1 MTNYPAYQNV
11 RTICVVGCGTIGA
24 SWCAWFLARGFS
36 VRAFD
41 VDAGRR
47 DTLTEYI
54 SRAWIVL
61 QQISP
66 GSGPVADA
74 LARLSFH
81 TDLQAALSGADF
93 VQENLPEKL
102 DLKQDVLRRL
112 DECLPVEIVIASSTS
127 GIRASLLQAGM
138 ATGAGRLVVGHPF
151 NPPHLIPLVEVVGG
165 EATGPEA
172 VQWALGFYR
181 FIGKVAVHVRKE
193 VDGHLATRLQMA
205 LWREAVHLIE
215 SGVAS
220 VADVD
225 AAVVH
230 GPGLRWAVIGP
241 ALSFHLAGGPSG
253 LAQQLSH
260 FGPSIQRWWD
270 DLGSPRLTG
279 LLEDQ
284 LVRGVDEEIAGR
296 TFEDLVAERDR
307 ALLQVIRLRYSGE
320 SAPQQQPTSNLGE
333 TP

>member
-1 MTNYPAYQNV
+1 MTSHPAYHNV
-11 RTICVVGCGTIGA
+11 RTVAVVGCGTIGT
-24 SWCAWFLARGFS
+24 SWCAWFLAKGFS

-41 VDAGRR
+41 VDTGRS
-47 DTLTEYI
+47 DTLTEYV
-54 SRAWIVL
+54 SRAWVTL
-61 QQISP
+61 QQFNAEL
-66 GSGPVADA
+66 GPVADA

-81 TDLQAALSGADF
+81 TDLHAALSGADF

-102 DLKQDVLRRL
+102 DLKQDVLHRL
-112 DECLPVEIVIASSTS
+112 DEYLPIGVVIASSTS

-165 EATGPEA
+165 AVTAPET

-241 ALSFHLAGGPSG
+241 ALSFHLAGGPAG

-284 LVRGVDEEIAGR
+284 LVRGVEGEIAGR
-296 TFEDLVAERDR
+296 SFEELVAERDR
-307 ALLQVIRLRYSGE
+307 ALLQVIWLRYLAERAAQHQPTGNSGE
-320 SAPQQQPTSNLGE
+320 TS
-333 TP
+333 

>member
-1 MTNYPAYQNV
+1 MTTYPEYKNV

-24 SWCAWFLARGFS
+24 SWCAWFLARGFG

-41 VDAGRR
+41 VDAGRSE
-47 DTLTEYI
+47 TLTEYV
-54 SRAWIVL
+54 SRAWITL
-61 QQISP
+61 QQTGA
-66 GSGPVADA
+66 GSGTIAGA

-81 TDLQAALSGADF
+81 SDLHEALSGVDF

-102 DLKQDVLRRL
+102 DLKQDVLHQL
-112 DECLPVEIVIASSTS
+112 DQYLSREVVIASSTS
-127 GIRASLLQAGM
+127 GIRASLLQTHM
-138 ATGAGRLVVGHPF
+138 SVGAGRLVVGHPF

-165 EATGPEA
+165 EATEQEA
-172 VQWALGFYR
+172 VEWALGFYR
-181 FIGKVAVHVRKE
+181 FIGKVSVYVRKE

-253 LAQQLSH
+253 LTQQLSH

-270 DLGSPRLTG
+270 DLGSPRLSG
-279 LLEDQ
+279 PLEDQ
-284 LVRGVDEEIAGR
+284 LVRGVEEEIGGR
-296 TFEDLVAERDR
+296 SFEQLVAERDR
-307 ALLQVIRLRYSGE
+307 ALLELIRLRYANG
-320 SAPQQQPTSNLGE
+320 SATHPRRSSEDAVT
-333 TP
+333 

>member
-1 MTNYPAYQNV
+1 MTTYPEYKSV

-24 SWCAWFLARGFS
+24 SWCAWFLARGFR

-41 VDAGRR
+41 VDAGRSEI
-47 DTLTEYI
+47 LTEYV
-54 SRAWIVL
+54 SRAWIAL
-61 QQISP
+61 QQTCA
-66 GSGPVADA
+66 GSGTIADA

-81 TDLQAALSGADF
+81 SDLHEALSGADF

-102 DLKQDVLRRL
+102 NLKQEVLRRL
-112 DECLPVEIVIASSTS
+112 DEHLPTEVVIASSTS
-127 GIRASLLQAGM
+127 GIRASLLQAHM
-138 ATGAGRLVVGHPF
+138 SAGARRLVVGHPF

-165 EATGPEA
+165 EATEREA
-172 VQWALGFYR
+172 VEWALGFYR
-181 FIGKVAVHVRKE
+181 FIGKVPVYVRKE

-279 LLEDQ
+279 PLEDQ
-284 LVRGVDEEIAGR
+284 LVRGVEEEIGGR
-296 TFEDLVAERDR
+296 SFEELVAERDR
-307 ALLQVIRLRYSGE
+307 ALLEVIRLRYASG
-320 SAPQQQPTSNLGE
+320 SAAHPRRSSEDAAT
-333 TP
+333 

>member
-1 MTNYPAYQNV
+1 MTTYPEYGSV

-24 SWCAWFLARGFS
+24 SWCAWFLARGFH

-41 VDAGRR
+41 VDAGRSE
-47 DTLTEYI
+47 TLTEYV
-54 SRAWIVL
+54 SRAWVTL
-61 QQISP
+61 QQTGP
-66 GSGPVADA
+66 GPGTVAAA

-81 TDLQAALSGADF
+81 SDLHEALAGADF

-102 DLKQDVLRRL
+102 DLKQDVLHRL
-112 DECLPVEIVIASSTS
+112 DAYLPIEVVIASSTS
-127 GIRASLLQAGM
+127 GIRASLLQASM
-138 ATGAGRLVVGHPF
+138 SVGARRLVVGHPF

-165 EATGPEA
+165 EATEPEA
-172 VQWALGFYR
+172 VEWALGFYR

-215 SGVAS
+215 TGVAS

-241 ALSFHLAGGPSG
+241 ALSFHLAGGPLG

-270 DLGSPRLTG
+270 DLGSPRLSG
-279 LLEDQ
+279 PLEALLVQ
-284 LVRGVDEEIAGR
+284 GVDEEIGGR
-296 TFEDLVAERDR
+296 SFEQLVAERDR
-307 ALLQVIRLRYSGE
+307 ALLEVIRLRYAGGRSGSGE
-320 SAPQQQPTSNLGE
+320 LGN
-333 TP
+333 